1 MKRKSSHSEPELK
14 QKIDAMVDE
23 HLSGSAFWDKF
34 DKKVKETMDQH
45 KHADEA
51 GGSYGLYIK
60 NKAKPRASKG
70 KGLEDLAVGEALK
83 KKRGRPAT
91 RAKRAFDPNSA
102 TARRSAKVKEVRE
115 KYGISM
121 IEASKKI
128 KADNIPY

>member
-1 MKRKSSHSEPELK
+1 MRKHSEPELR
-14 QKIDAMVDE
+14 QKIDAMVEE
-23 HLSGSAFWDKF
+23 HLNGSAFWDKF
-34 DKKVKETMDQH
+34 DKKVRETMDQH
-45 KHADEA
+45 KEA
-51 GGSYGLYIK
+51 NELSGSAYGLYIK
-60 NKAKPRASKG
+60 NKAMPRARKG
-70 KGLEDLAVGEALK
+70 KGLDDLAVGDGMK

-121 IEASKKI
+121 IEASRKI

>member
-1 MKRKSSHSEPELK
+1 MRKHSEPELR
-14 QKIDAMVDE
+14 QKIDAMVEE
-23 HLSGSAFWDKF
+23 HLNGGEFWDKF
-34 DKKVKETMDQH
+34 DKKVRETMDQH

-60 NKAKPRASKG
+60 NKAMPRARKG
-70 KGLEDLAVGEALK
+70 KGLDDLAVGDGMK

-121 IEASKKI
+121 IEASRKI
-128 KADNIPY
+128 KDDKIPY